1 MFNRIVRFFV
11 AAVFM
16 AVSFCAF
23 SKDFFVVALPVEGPW
38 NYFQEDG
45 EQLTGIDIDI
55 LRAISRE
62 SGYKF
67 EFKPM
72 SPSRAMAE
80 LKNDNIDA
88 IAGVSSNFATVN
100 GLLFT
105 KPYMS
110 DISQMVYQKPDAQ
123 KPVTK
128 YKDLYTHV
136 VGVIRTFSYFDE
148 LDDDPLITKEY
159 SEDPEILFGKLNS
172 GELDTVVAS
181 EWESAYYLTTHSLPL
196 HTFVPASVNLTKHR
210 YQTDRVIAFAKG
222 FDRGVLKK
230 IQRTIIV
237 LSEDNIIS
245 TIVDSYWSKFM
256 NSKPAAEGEGE
267 SDSAR

>member
-23 SKDFFVVALPVEGPW
+23 SKDFFVVTLPVEGPW

-148 LDDDPLITKEY
+148 LDDYRLYFYGMDVPKQ
-159 SEDPEILFGKLNS
+159 F
-172 GELDTVVAS
+172 
-181 EWESAYYLTTHSLPL
+181 
-196 HTFVPASVNLTKHR
+196 FVG
-210 YQTDRVIAFAKG
+210 D
-222 FDRGVLKK
+222 FDRFPLVQSQIRYRRKHMQK
-230 IQRTIIV
+230 DKSRNEIV
-237 LSEDNIIS
+237 
-245 TIVDSYWSKFM
+245 F
-256 NSKPAAEGEGE
+256 
-267 SDSAR
+267 